1 MEVRPDSYSL
11 VDDALRASR
20 SAGASHRLVVVALV
34 DLWAPPALA
43 LARALEAL
51 RAGGDVTYA
60 QILIVDAGAD
70 KAAAWELG
78 VVATPALFF
87 YFDGERLR
95 VRRPDREDDDKFVG
109 AATQEQLL
117 EVIRHARATCARR
130 ARWARRRCSRWTC
143 RVRRRRRGGSLGGGL
158 GAAAYDA
165 RRASL
170 R

>member
-95 VRRPDREDDDKFVG
+95 VRRPEREDDDKFVG

-117 EVIRHARATCARR
+117 EVIRHTRHVCAES
-130 ARWARRRCSRWTC
+130 AA
-143 RVRRRRRGGSLGGGL
+143 
-158 GAAAYDA
+158 GAPPVLALD
-165 RRASL
+165 L
-170 R
+170 